1 MQLLTI
7 EEASEV
13 LRLSRSTIYT
23 YVAREAIPYAK
34 IGSHVRFNADEL
46 EKWVSE
52 RSHGKLSAIAD
63 TSHENGVPV
72 NKNG

>member
-13 LRLSRSTIYT
+13 LRLSRSTLYT

-34 IGSHVRFNADEL
+34 IGSHVRFNTDEL

-52 RSHGKLSAIAD
+52 RTHGKVTKIEDKSQRD
-63 TSHENGVPV
+63 
-72 NKNG
+72 

>member
-13 LRLSRSTIYT
+13 LRLSRSTLYT

-46 EKWVSE
+46 EKWVAE
-52 RSHGKLSAIAD
+52 RTHGKA
-63 TSHENGVPV
+63 T
-72 NKNG
+72 